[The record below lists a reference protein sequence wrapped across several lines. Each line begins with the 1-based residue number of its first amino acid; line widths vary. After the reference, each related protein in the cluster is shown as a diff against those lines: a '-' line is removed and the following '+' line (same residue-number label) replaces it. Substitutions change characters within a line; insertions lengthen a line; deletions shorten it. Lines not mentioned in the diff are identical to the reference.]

1 VHTEV
6 QLTTTSPRD
15 PWQRATREQAART
28 GVRLAV
34 LTPLVLVLALV
45 IALVVALAGCS
56 STKHHGPGAAP
67 TTSSGGSAAPAAD
80 TAAITNL
87 YTHFVT
93 PGLPIDQR
101 VTMVQDGEAFRD
113 SMIALSGSDFAKTVS
128 ISVSKVVLN
137 SPNLATVT
145 YSILISGSPVLPN
158 ATGNAVKTNGS
169 WQVAGATLC
178 GLLQAYNPKLPPACS
193 QPAATSLPK

>member
-1 VHTEV
+1 MHTARR
-6 QLTTTSPRD
+6 LLSTSPPDER
-15 PWQRATREQAART
+15 QRATHEQAARA
-28 GVRLAV
+28 GACAA
-34 LTPLVLVLALV
+34 VLALV
-45 IALVVALAGCS
+45 TLVLAGCS
-56 STKHHGPGAAP
+56 STKHHSPTPPG
-67 TTSSGGSAAPAAD
+67 TSSIGSAAPAAD

-93 PGLPIDQR
+93 PGLPIEQR
-101 VTMVQDGEAFRD
+101 VTMVQDGAAFRD
-113 SMIALSGSDFAKTVS
+113 SMVALSGSDFAKTVS
-128 ISVSKVVLN
+128 ISVTKVVLD

-145 YSILISGSPVLPN
+145 YSILVSGSPVLPN
-158 ATGNAVKTNGS
+158 TTGYAVRTDNN